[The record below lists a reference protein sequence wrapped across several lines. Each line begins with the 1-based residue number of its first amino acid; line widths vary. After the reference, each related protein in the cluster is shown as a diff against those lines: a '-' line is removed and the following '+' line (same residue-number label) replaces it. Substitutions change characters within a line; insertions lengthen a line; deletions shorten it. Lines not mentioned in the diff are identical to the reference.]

1 MSKMASLILE
11 DGTTFKGLLF
21 GANVSVSGE
30 VGESGRFSTILIS
43 HASFIDPI
51 GAVASRT
58 MLQTDSV
65 LWFNSLHLRFA
76 QMCAYLDVQRQN
88 SDN

>member
-30 VGESGRFSTILIS
+30 VGKSFSTILIS

-51 GAVASRT
+51 GDVASRT

-65 LWFNSLHLRFA
+65 FCFNSSYLRFA
-76 QMCAYLDVQRQN
+76 QMCAYLDVKRQN

>member
-30 VGESGRFSTILIS
+30 VGEFVSFSVCI
-43 HASFIDPI
+43 FIGTVI
-51 GAVASRT
+51 CTKGLFRRRWNVSCFKSCVFT
-58 MLQTDSV
+58 
-65 LWFNSLHLRFA
+65 
-76 QMCAYLDVQRQN
+76 C
-88 SDN
+88 

>member
-30 VGESGRFSTILIS
+30 VGKWSQLMGNYFILTAYRKMDVTNLDFSPNGL
-43 HASFIDPI
+43 SFFQI
-51 GAVASRT
+51 
-58 MLQTDSV
+58 Q
-65 LWFNSLHLRFA
+65 FNIT
-76 QMCAYLDVQRQN
+76 CLDITEL
-88 SDN
+88 